1 LSFDVWTSCNVT
13 KIVVDGALRK
23 QLGSLLE
30 TIEFTDVSGR
40 VLGRF
45 LPAAALAPKVSNEEI
60 EQRLKKGGGRPLAD
74 IMSDLERR
82 K

>member
-1 LSFDVWTSCNVT
+1 MT

-23 QLGSLLE
+23 KLGSLLE
-30 TIEFTDVSGR
+30 TIEFTDDAGR

-45 LPAAALAPKVSNEEI
+45 LPAAALEPKVSNEEI
-60 EQRLKKGGGRPLAD
+60 EQRLKKGGGRPLAA

-82 K
+82 T